1 MWMDDLG
8 TAILKLLFTSS
19 LTFVG
24 GLFSIYAIATVL
36 SYSENAGHQKIS
48 KALGIFVISVC
59 VNIAASILFGIHGE
73 LGVTL
78 YRYVWNALTIV
89 SFIFLLAS
97 MVIVHLESS
106 PAKRIVL
113 IGTTVQFAIYV
124 LGFIV
129 FQLD

>member
-8 TAILKLLFTSS
+8 TVVLKLLFTSS

-36 SYSENAGHQKIS
+36 SHSEKGGHQKIS
-48 KALGIFVISVC
+48 GGLCIFVISVC
-59 VNIAASILFGIHGE
+59 MNIAASIIFGIHGE

-78 YRYVWNALTIV
+78 YHYVWNALTIV
-89 SFIFLLAS
+89 SFIFLLVS
-97 MVIVHLESS
+97 MVIIHQESG

-113 IGTTVQFAIYV
+113 VGTTVQFLIYV
-124 LGFIV
+124 LGFIL
-129 FQLD
+129 FHLS